1 MKRNSVA
8 LLLHPFKNAL
18 MSRKIL
24 RESIELFTQNLLN
37 LASEFPHVPFNVV
50 IPGYVLE
57 SINTFQLSQLRDLQK
72 RGRIEW
78 VFPGYTEPFF
88 SISPFSL
95 TSENI
100 SYGQKIFSEL
110 TGTNPSGFMPA
121 YSNWEPYCIELLRR
135 VGLQYVVVSGN
146 LLLPESRLNCGYW
159 ITEHSGT
166 SIPLIPTNIVHHFN
180 APADILDWLE
190 KIFSNDNA
198 DFSDKFTAVQYL
210 IPLRSQSESDPYRWL
225 KYAAGEI
232 DRHVLNYQPIR
243 FSDLISNIAP
253 RGLQYVPSSLSIDFR
268 GEAGRHFL
276 NDLHSYDRVGLLQR
290 KLMDVHEQITLLKD
304 PKIAFQL
311 KRELFFLQDINRY
324 LPGKESGFENYA
336 DRLWMYSKLIDIEK
350 ILYEISGSKGGQI
363 RITDFLKNG
372 GKSVILSNKNLK
384 IYLDYKNGGQIFEV
398 NYPERSLNLCAAY
411 NPTHNPMPDIILP
424 GRTKTWFA
432 DRILAE
438 ETTGWNYSG
447 GTKDFGNFLSG
458 QFEYKVST
466 SSSNVKALLVKQG
479 SILRGDK
486 PCPLS
491 MEKVFGIEK
500 DGSSFSFVY
509 QLSNPSLMEYTFR
522 FATEITLSLP
532 GGPSGNVRAVN
543 GKQVYEKV
551 GHEFFQMESVTSWY
565 LEDLQTA
572 VRIQFETQKPIDVWF
587 IPSSNDKLKEP
598 IQGIAIV
605 LNSQVKLE
613 STSQW
618 KLIGKCR
625 LRRLRKKGGLTD
637 AI

>member
-1 MKRNSVA
+1 MKRNSLA

-18 MSRKIL
+18 MPRKIL
-24 RESIELFTQNLLN
+24 RESIELFTNNLFS
-37 LASEFPHVPFNVV
+37 LASDFPHVPFNIVL
-50 IPGYVLE
+50 PGYVLE
-57 SINTFQLSQLRDLQK
+57 CINTFQLSQLRDLQK

-78 VFPGYTEPFF
+78 LFPGYTEPFF

-95 TSENI
+95 TSDNI
-100 SYGQKIFSEL
+100 SHGQKIFTEL
-110 TGTNPSGFMPA
+110 TGTSPSGFMPA
-121 YSNWEPYCIELLRR
+121 YSNWEPNFIELLCRI
-135 VGLQYVVVSGN
+135 GIQYVVVSGN
-146 LLLPESRLNCGYW
+146 LLLPDCRLNCGYW
-159 ITEHSGT
+159 ITEHTGT
-166 SIPLIPTNIVHHFN
+166 SIPLIPTNIVHHYT

-190 KIFSNDNA
+190 KIYSNDKT
-198 DFSDKFTAVQYL
+198 DSSDKFTAIQYL
-210 IPLRSQSESDPYRWL
+210 IPLRAQGESDPYRWL

-232 DRHVLNYQPIR
+232 DRHILNYQPIR
-243 FSDLISNIAP
+243 FSELMSIISP
-253 RGLQYVPSSLSIDFR
+253 RGLQYIPPSLSIDFR

-276 NDLHSYDRVGLLQR
+276 NDLHSNDRIGLLQR
-290 KLMDVHEQITLLKD
+290 KLIDVHEQINLLKD
-304 PKIAFQL
+304 PKISAQL
-311 KRELFFLQDINRY
+311 RRELFFLQDINHF

-350 ILYEISGSKGGQI
+350 VLYEASDSKGGQI

-372 GKSVILSNKNLK
+372 GKCVILSNKYLK

-398 NYPERSLNLCAAY
+398 NYIERSLNLCASY
-411 NPTHNPMPDIILP
+411 NPVPNVTPDIILP
-424 GRTKTWFA
+424 GKTKTWFV

-447 GTKDFGNFLSG
+447 GAKDFGNFLSG

-466 SSSNVKALLVKQG
+466 SSSNVKALLIKQG

-491 MEKVFGIEK
+491 MEKVFGIDK
-500 DGSSFSFVY
+500 SGSGFSFVY
-509 QLSNPSLMEYTFR
+509 QLSNPSLMVYTFR
-522 FATEITLSLP
+522 FATELTLSLP
-532 GGPSGNVRAVN
+532 GGPSGNVRAVS
-543 GKQVYEKV
+543 GKQVYEKA

-565 LEDLQTA
+565 IEDIQTA
-572 VRIQFETQKPIDVWF
+572 VRIQFDMQKPIDVWF
-587 IPSSNDKLKEP
+587 IPSSTDKLKEP
-598 IQGIAIV
+598 VQGITIV
-605 LNSQVKLE
+605 LSAPVKLE

-625 LRRLRKKGGLTD
+625 FRRLRKKGGSAD